1 PTTGSF
7 SINDDTYRKVD
18 INQFR
23 LHIGTI
29 LHDETPF
36 EGTIL
41 ENITFKNAH
50 VSDEQVKWAIDSVGL
65 GSFIKSLP
73 EGLDTMIY
81 PEGRQLSSSN
91 AQKILLARSIV
102 TQPKILFYEDPLDK
116 MDDDAALKIIDFLT
130 DSKHPWTLIVTSKN
144 PYWKQ
149 KCNRIIQITEG
160 KISNDI
166 TQ

>member
-1 PTTGSF
+1 
-7 SINDDTYRKVD
+7 
-18 INQFR
+18 
-23 LHIGTI
+23 
-29 LHDETPF
+29 
-36 EGTIL
+36 
-41 ENITFKNAH
+41 
-50 VSDEQVKWAIDSVGL
+50 
-65 GSFIKSLP
+65 
-73 EGLDTMIY
+73 MIY

-116 MDDDAALKIIDFLT
+116 MDDDAAIKIIDFLT

-149 KCNRIIQITEG
+149 KCKRIIQITEG